1 MTYVDGFVADVP
13 TVNREIY
20 KKHVEAAVTSEVAA
34 GLVLANLEHRSVIG
48 AELSVIGA
56 STLGT
61 KSFVQSHPR

>member
-1 MTYVDGFVADVP
+1 MSMDLLRTFPPSIAKS
-13 TVNREIY
+13 TRNMS
-20 KKHVEAAVTSEVAA
+20 KTAVTSEVAA